1 MNSINNKVYDGLNGL
16 LVSLEQ
22 LIDYKDYILIELSIA
37 DSYINNDEEKTAE
50 ELRVAEV
57 SVNYYSNELKK
68 VDDKLNE
75 VILGV
80 NLLKGKIDLF
90 KSQRADIIDKSVDS
104 FKTRR

>member
-22 LIDYKDYILIELSIA
+22 LIDYKDYILTELSIA